1 MEKRIPKSVC
11 LVGQTEEKR
20 KIFIEE
26 YVIAFLQNM
35 MKKNN
40 GPYIIVFFGDGFEKK
55 GVKHYFIKGAASHR
69 GAGDSLKKMDE
80 FYLHRK

>member
-26 YVIAFLQNM
+26 YVIAFCR
-35 MKKNN
+35 
-40 GPYIIVFFGDGFEKK
+40 I
-55 GVKHYFIKGAASHR
+55 
-69 GAGDSLKKMDE
+69 
-80 FYLHRK
+80 

>member
-40 GPYIIVFFGDGFEKK
+40 GPYIIVFFGDGFE
-55 GVKHYFIKGAASHR
+55 
-69 GAGDSLKKMDE
+69 
-80 FYLHRK
+80 